1 MIVDMFIWQFV
12 QCAIIFVLCILSP
25 YYIHLWRAKGKL
37 CFTMTPSLECKR
49 ERCVLQWHRICPILK
64 KKTIIV
70 LKKNDSS
77 TKYYQGYNDS
87 NLGIFLGAKSLWSYY
102 RQPNRKKYFLAYH
115 MAIKCY
121 FHFLT
126 NKFETLW
133 IQKQ

>member
-1 MIVDMFIWQFV
+1 MIVDMFICQFV
-12 QCAIIFVLCILSP
+12 QCAIIFVLCILNP
-25 YYIHLWRAKGKL
+25 YYIHLWRADVFYNDTFFGVQKGKT
-37 CFTMTPSLECKR
+37 CFTMTPDLSDT
-49 ERCVLQWHRICPILK
+49 
-64 KKTIIV
+64 KKTIVV